1 MFRAGAVVTAEGVVA
16 GAVSGVDSAGAAEA
30 PEAPAVVAILRQLR
44 ACGKPRGTS

>member
-30 PEAPAVVAILRQLR
+30 PAVVAILRQLH